1 MNYLEQL
8 DTILECTCAI
18 GGVSVERM
26 CSRERTRYVTDLRG
40 VYCLLARELVNN
52 RIATNAAIAK
62 RINRDHA
69 TCCYLCRRT
78 RDLISVNDKV
88 VTQLYTEVRDY
99 LNDFEIL
106 DEKTDELRATIYGE

>member
-8 DTILECTCAI
+8 DAILECTCAI
-18 GGVSVERM
+18 GGVSVERL

-40 VYCLLARELVNN
+40 VYCLLAREMVDD
-52 RIATNAAIAK
+52 RTGTTAVIAK
-62 RINRDHA
+62 KIGRDHA

-78 RDLISVNDKV
+78 RDLMSVNDRV
-88 VTQLYTEVRDY
+88 VTQLYTEVRGY

-106 DEKTDELRATIYGE
+106 DKNDDELRAAIYGE